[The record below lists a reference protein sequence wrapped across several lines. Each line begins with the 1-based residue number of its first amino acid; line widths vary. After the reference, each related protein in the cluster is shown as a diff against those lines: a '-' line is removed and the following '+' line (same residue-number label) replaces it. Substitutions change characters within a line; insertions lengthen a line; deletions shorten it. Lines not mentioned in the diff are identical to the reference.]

1 MFRAAAVWAVAALA
15 AGIVA
20 ALLYEPTE
28 DDGPGPFT
36 ADDLRALL
44 RDDLDPIVVDDAVD
58 GFTSATLARGDD
70 GCDRIRFR
78 MATTMDNLEL
88 NEALS
93 LWVESQPRAAVETA
107 DGDGVTLR
115 RCP

>member
-15 AGIVA
+15 AGVVA
-20 ALLYEPTE
+20 ALLYEPSE
-28 DDGPGPFT
+28 DDRPGPFT
-36 ADDLRALL
+36 AGDLRALL
-44 RDDLDPIVVDDAVD
+44 TDDLDPTVVDDAVD
-58 GFTSATLARGDD
+58 GFTSATVAEGSD
-70 GCDRIRFR
+70 GCDRIRFQ

-93 LWVESQPRAAVETA
+93 LWVESHPRATVEAA

>member
-15 AGIVA
+15 AGVVA
-20 ALLYEPTE
+20 ALLHDPAG
-28 DDGPGPFT
+28 DDDPGPFT
-36 ADDLRALL
+36 AGDLRALL
-44 RDDLDPIVVDDAVD
+44 AGDLDLVVVDDAVD
-58 GFTSATLARGDD
+58 GFGRAGVTVD
-70 GCDRIRFR
+70 GRCERIRFE

-93 LWVESQPRAAVETA
+93 LWTESHPEAAVEAA

-115 RCP
+115 RCS